1 MVFLQGF
8 LGKPGVQTGSDKTPC
23 DKFSCKCRESSYK
36 LSLVEILRCFEP
48 ICSAIETSV
57 CFPSEIS
64 FGLLS
69 HHHRSI
75 PQLLS
80 HSTLL
85 KSVSHILLLYDS
97 IMVCIHRAR
106 LIDLVE
112 SRMSRVVNV
121 SIYRTARS
129 TWKMKLNLIKLP
141 PQLIKSRS
149 L

>member
-57 CFPSEIS
+57 CFTSEIS
-64 FGLLS
+64 FGFVAS
-69 HHHRSI
+69 H
-75 PQLLS
+75 
-80 HSTLL
+80 
-85 KSVSHILLLYDS
+85 LYDS
-97 IMVCIHRAR
+97 IMLCIHRVR
-106 LIDLVE
+106 WIDLVE